1 MMILTTFYPHQKEEN
16 LRDFIQKSTT
26 EIVVLSHKPLKDISH
41 GLVNFGNMPPQDDS
55 LNVFLS
61 VLSSGK
67 IEGETFTLIDWEII
81 NLYSSLE
88 VEMSKLKMTKEGFEI
103 IQENVSVQDFRLHP
117 YMGNI
122 LKICHD
128 LKLYGVDRLFSEN
141 PLLILPKILRGSKDK
156 LIEALS
162 RFSIIRG
169 SFNSHSFCG
178 CIPIFNSQFSVK

>member
-1 MMILTTFYPHQKEEN
+1 MILTTFYPHQKEEN
-16 LRDFIQKSTT
+16 LREFIKKSNT

-61 VLSSGK
+61 VLSSNQ
-67 IEGETFTLIDWEII
+67 IESENFILIDWEII

-88 VEMSKLKMTKEGFEI
+88 IEMSKLKMTKEGFEI
-103 IQENVSVQDFRLHP
+103 VQENVFVQDFRLHP
-117 YMGNI
+117 YMGNL

-128 LKLYGVDRLFSEN
+128 LNLPGNDRLFSEN

-156 LIEALS
+156 LIEALNQ
-162 RFSIIRG
+162 FSVIRG
-169 SFNSHSFCG
+169 SFNNQNFCG